1 MHSIFTGRDHYVI
14 SCCPREKDDV
24 NLHDTTGSSSTGVT
38 SLQRVGVS
46 TLSEIIS
53 TGVNN
58 NSSAN
63 DGLGAKEGDVLVC
76 LFSFVSGESTEVNLP
91 VIWMEAFPDPSV
103 LTFPVRQLGSKRY
116 CRELT
121 EITDVSLIVGWAT
134 VVLSKGVEVGSGRGT
149 SVATDQLRF
158 HDEVAS
164 LRVVSELAEHV
175 SDL

>member
-1 MHSIFTGRDHYVI
+1 
-14 SCCPREKDDV
+14 V

-53 TGVNN
+53 TGVNDD
-58 NSSAN
+58 SS
-63 DGLGAKEGDVLVC
+63 AKEGDVLVC